1 VFSCGAFS
9 DIDVFSREE
18 GDFKVMG
25 RKFFVKYILIIF
37 VLTTIACSG
46 LRFSQLAPEAKY
58 FHPQKVAVFPV
69 EMLNYEEA
77 KGSRGVV
84 EQIVSGLLVEKKWF
98 ANIMDTESLN
108 SQLLISEELR
118 KAMTEYISKLQTVN
132 FSDPDLS
139 KKIGELAKVDAF
151 LLVSVDEWNYAVE
164 KDKNVAKVGMTM
176 KLYEASSGKLMWKAG
191 HDITE
196 SYMFFKPDLPKV
208 ASDVVREMI
217 VYMPH

>member
-1 VFSCGAFS
+1 
-9 DIDVFSREE
+9 
-18 GDFKVMG
+18 M
-25 RKFFVKYILIIF
+25 RKKLFVKCILMIF

-46 LRFSQLAPEAKY
+46 LRFSQLAPEAKD

-84 EQIVSGLLVEKKWF
+84 EQIVAGSLVEKKWF

-108 SQLLISEELR
+108 RKLLVNEELN
-118 KAMTEYISKLQTVN
+118 KAMTEYLSKLRTVN

-151 LLVSVDEWNYAVE
+151 LLVSVDEWDYTVQKDE
-164 KDKNVAKVGMTM
+164 KVAKVGMTM
-176 KLYEASSGKLMWKAG
+176 KLYEASTGKLMWKAG
-191 HDITE
+191 HAITE
-196 SYMFFKPDLPKV
+196 SYTFFKPDLPKV
-208 ASDVVREMI
+208 ASNVTREMI